1 VATSDGLHFRWR
13 ETAPDQGLLTF
24 ALSQLD
30 DMHGSWPDP
39 VQCNI
44 IVERSPVSATASEG
58 VRPSAPC
65 EPSSRYRAHVEIKL
79 GRRTPSVLAK
89 ATGDDPYAALRRAFG
104 DLRHCMPV
112 PATPAT
118 APVSGE
124 VAA

>member
-24 ALSQLD
+24 ALSELD

-44 IVERSPVSATASEG
+44 IVERSPTSGIASEG
-58 VRPSAPC
+58 VGPSALC
-65 EPSSRYRAHVEIKL
+65 KLASRYRAHVEIKL

-112 PATPAT
+112 PGTTAT
-118 APVSGE
+118 APGSGE